1 MLHLNLIYL
10 RYFCDAVICKG
21 ISASAQKNNVT
32 QSTVSQG
39 IQKLEKSLGLSL
51 ILHRP
56 NLFLLTMDGKKLF
69 DEATKLFLSI
79 KSLEE
84 KMKGSA
90 STVSGNLKVGCSHSL
105 ALAVIPSH
113 LKEMAKKYPDL
124 KVELSISHPNA
135 IKEWVKTGQIDFG
148 VVLDS
153 EDLQNFYCIELYKG
167 KYRFYR
173 KKGNNNSKG
182 FILSESRWET
192 SLVQESYKK
201 RFKKEMPI
209 MMRVP
214 SWEFI
219 AEMIDEEMGIG
230 LLPDYVAARK
240 SGLEEVDLEVDTP
253 EYHIF
258 AFANEPSHLNYSAE
272 VFLEA
277 LKKSLGK
284 GL

>member
-1 MLHLNLIYL
+1 MLHFNLIYL

-113 LKEMAKKYPDL
+113 LKDMAKKYPDL

-173 KKGNNNSKG
+173 KRGTIIQKDLSCQNRVGKQALFRNRIKKGS
-182 FILSESRWET
+182 
-192 SLVQESYKK
+192 KK
-201 RFKKEMPI
+201 RC
-209 MMRVP
+209 R
-214 SWEFI
+214 S
-219 AEMIDEEMGIG
+219 
-230 LLPDYVAARK
+230 
-240 SGLEEVDLEVDTP
+240 
-253 EYHIF
+253 
-258 AFANEPSHLNYSAE
+258 
-272 VFLEA
+272 
-277 LKKSLGK
+277 
-284 GL
+284 